1 MQDFLKT
8 KTERKEAFQQHD
20 LTVADPIRLVCS
32 NFIKLLNCWQE
43 SCGSER
49 KLDNT
54 KDVKL
59 INISNGATQ
68 NGTSQTLWDL
78 GWKTIP

>member
-1 MQDFLKT
+1 MLKMQDFLKT
-8 KTERKEAFQQHD
+8 KIRRKEAFCQHD
-20 LTVADPIRLVCS
+20 LTIAEPIRLV
-32 NFIKLLNCWQE
+32 WQE

-59 INISNGATQ
+59 INISNGAT
-68 NGTSQTLWDL
+68 
-78 GWKTIP
+78 